1 MNTNSK
7 IYLAGH
13 KGLVGSAILRLLKK
27 RNYKKIILEDSSKL
41 DLRNQE
47 DVRIFFKKKKPEYVI
62 LAAAYV
68 GGIIANNKFRGKFIY
83 DNLII
88 QSNIIHES
96 YLNKV
101 KKLIFLG
108 SSCVYPKGIFKSIK
122 EEDLL
127 SGFLEKTNE
136 PYAVAKIAGIK
147 LCENYNYQYRTN
159 FVCLMPPNIYG
170 PYDNFDLENSH
181 FIPAIIRKVFES
193 HKNKKKKNYFVG
205 QWFTKKRSY
214 VC

>member
-1 MNTNSK
+1 M
-7 IYLAGH
+7 
-13 KGLVGSAILRLLKK
+13 
-27 RNYKKIILEDSSKL
+27 LEYFL
-41 DLRNQE
+41 
-47 DVRIFFKKKKPEYVI
+47 KKKKPEYVI